1 MQEERIPTIVWLTP
15 ILPFI
20 NDTEENLK
28 GILEYCVIAGVKG
41 IVNFGMGVTLR
52 EGNREYFYHALD
64 QVFPG
69 LSEKYRNKYGYDYV
83 INSRIANTFCISSEK
98 SAVRQESCI
107 RQIKFLII

>member
-1 MQEERIPTIVWLTP
+1 MWLTP

-28 GILEYCVIAGVKG
+28 GILEYCVEAGVKG

-64 QVFPG
+64 RYFPG
-69 LSEKYRNKYGYDYV
+69 LSEIYWKKYGYAYV
-83 INSRIANTFCISSEK
+83 VNSPNNERLMHIFRETCRKAEFCI
-98 SAVRQESCI
+98 RES
-107 RQIKFLII
+107 RFLLI